1 MAVDAL
7 FKAAAKGRPA
17 RGLQDSGFKSLS
29 DFLDKTYP
37 TERIEKPDLSLS
49 QLKEWVDAYREAN
62 DRSFPSHHS
71 GAIKDRDGQDTGE
84 NWKAVDAVLRAAAK
98 GSPAR
103 GLQGCG
109 FNSLADF
116 LDKTYPTERQQQAS
130 QKPTRLRGDDIN
142 PLLGLLE

>member
-1 MAVDAL
+1 MFEPKREEDL
-7 FKAAAKGRPA
+7 ESLSLPA
-17 RGLQDSGFKSLS
+17 RDSRL
-29 DFLDKTYP
+29 LTV
-37 TERIEKPDLSLS
+37 ERIRD
-49 QLKEWVDAYREAN
+49 WVDAYREAN
-62 DRSFPSHHS
+62 DRSFPAANS

-84 NWKAVDAVLRAAAK
+84 TWMAVDSLFNSAAR

-103 GLQGCG
+103 GLQDSG
-109 FNSLADF
+109 FKSLPDF